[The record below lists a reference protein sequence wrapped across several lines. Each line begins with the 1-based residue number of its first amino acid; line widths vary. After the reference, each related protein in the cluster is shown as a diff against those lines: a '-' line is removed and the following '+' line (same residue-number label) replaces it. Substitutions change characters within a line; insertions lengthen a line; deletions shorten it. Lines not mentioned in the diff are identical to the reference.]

1 MIIIT
6 KKEGF
11 DKLKNKLADIFFFAK
26 NVVLVSISNSAS
38 CIKLVLFFYIFLY
51 SQPVFSLYVV
61 SVSVEECS
69 RYYSQV
75 VMRHAFHLKLLSINF
90 LCLFICLF
98 VFFLSSFLLATV
110 LYAVQYHLLCLLRNK
125 KKNRKRKK
133 KDASND
139 VTMLFSVFKCFSI
152 SVVTKM

>member
-6 KKEGF
+6 RKEGF

-26 NVVLVSISNSAS
+26 KKKKKKGSARFHFEQ
-38 CIKLVLFFYIFLY
+38 CILYQAGSVFFLF

-75 VMRHAFHLKLLSINF
+75 VMRHAFHLKF
-90 LCLFICLF
+90 
-98 VFFLSSFLLATV
+98 
-110 LYAVQYHLLCLLRNK
+110 
-125 KKNRKRKK
+125 
-133 KDASND
+133 
-139 VTMLFSVFKCFSI
+139 
-152 SVVTKM
+152 